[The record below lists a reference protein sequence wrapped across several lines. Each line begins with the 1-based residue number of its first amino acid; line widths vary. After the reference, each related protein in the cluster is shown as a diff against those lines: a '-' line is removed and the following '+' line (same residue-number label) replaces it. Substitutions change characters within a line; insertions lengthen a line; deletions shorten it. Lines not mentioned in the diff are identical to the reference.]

1 MINYYELLG
10 VNQSASDDDIRAK
23 LKMKKRVWT
32 QRQNAPK
39 PEQQQE
45 ASNNLRLVPEIEAT
59 LFDAEKRSAYDKQ
72 LRTTPKEES
81 HLDMS
86 SIEAD
91 DLILEGWHLL
101 GKGNVP
107 DALMVAT
114 KATETQGQ
122 NPDAWALLGYCK
134 SQWGE
139 FDDAVYEYK
148 RAIKLRP
155 NDASF
160 YFDLGGIYE
169 SKEQWNDAML
179 QYQRAEQIDPSK
191 TVYRSAMGSVYIKN
205 EMYQEGIDLLEKCIK
220 EEPDNEDYKYL
231 LAIAYTDS
239 SWQNWTHIADGEVE
253 NVASGW
259 YATNKSQIE
268 EAEQLIEKAE
278 KLNVS
283 DQDLA
288 NYIRESKE
296 NIEKNRARKFYGNWL
311 VTAVWTLFGLG
322 TGGILLPIPIF
333 YIFASRPAQYQL
345 NRKIING
352 EKPTGG
358 WEGILW
364 VFLFYPIMAL
374 WNGYKNY
381 LAD

>member
-1 MINYYELLG
+1 
-10 VNQSASDDDIRAK
+10 
-23 LKMKKRVWT
+23 MKKRVWT

-72 LRTTPKEES
+72 LRNTPKEES

-86 SIEAD
+86 SIEAE
-91 DLILEGWHLL
+91 DLIAEGWHLL

-139 FDDAVYEYK
+139 LDDAIYEYK

-169 SKEQWNDAML
+169 SKEQWNDAMQ

-205 EMYQEGIDLLEKCIK
+205 EMYQEGIDLLEKCIQ

-231 LAIAYTDS
+231 LAVAYTDS
-239 SWQNWTHIADGEVE
+239 SWQNWTYIADGEIE

-268 EAEQLIEKAE
+268 EAERLIEKAE

-283 DQDLA
+283 DQGLA
-288 NYIRESKE
+288 KFIRESKE
-296 NIEKNRARKFYGNWL
+296 NIEKNKARKFYGNWL
-311 VTAVWTLFGLG
+311 ATAVWTLVGLG
-322 TGGILLPIPIF
+322 SAGVLLPIPIF
-333 YIFASRPAQYQL
+333 YIFASRPTQYQL
-345 NRKIING
+345 NRKIIRG

-364 VFLFYPIMAL
+364 IFLFYPVMAV
-374 WNGYKNY
+374 WNCYKNY
-381 LAD
+381 FAD